1 MSGSMIWPL
10 LGRVALKDLC
20 ERLRDGRLIW
30 AGSVVIVLLLTAL
43 SVGYQHQQQARAEQT
58 AAQQADYQDW
68 LQQEARHPHDAAH
81 QGMHVFK
88 PEAALAALDPGINPY
103 IGSTIW
109 LQAHNQS
116 EVKFRPAQDASGLQ
130 RFGDLSAAWI
140 VQVLGP
146 LLIIV
151 LGFNAFS
158 GEREQ
163 STLRQTLSLGVPPQ
177 RLLWGKALALALSLA
192 AMLIPAAV
200 IAGLAVA
207 WAGSQPN
214 ASQAD
219 TFWRLAWLLIGYALY
234 LGAFVFMTLG
244 VSASARSSRAAI
256 MALLAIWMMNVVVA
270 PRVMAEVSRVV
281 APSPTRQAFNQALNA
296 ELRAVSDRVWMDNFG
311 TTERWSK
318 DVPLNKWGL
327 ALKLDDQSKYGVYD
341 KHYGRL
347 WDTWQRQQA
356 VQEAFGWAAPLLAIR
371 SFSATLA
378 GTDFAHHRAFA
389 VAAEQQRRVIQ
400 DIVSDDLIKN
410 ADTQNNLHFSYQ
422 ATPDLWA
429 TVPAFDY
436 APPGAAWALREA
448 RLSLVMLALAFGL
461 SIAFAWRASAWQ
473 RLL

>member
-1 MSGSMIWPL
+1 MIGL
-10 LGRVALKDLC
+10 MAFKDLR
-20 ERLRDGRLIW
+20 ERLRDGRLLW
-30 AGSVVIVLLLTAL
+30 AGGVIVVLLLTAL
-43 SVGYQHQQQARAEQT
+43 SVGYTHQQQARAEQS

-88 PEAALAALDPGINPY
+88 PEAVLAALDPGVNPY
-103 IGSTIW
+103 IGGTIW

-140 VQVLGP
+140 MQVLGP

-163 STLRQTLSLGVPPQ
+163 GILRQTLSLGVPPQ
-177 RLLWGKALALALSLA
+177 RLLWGKALALFFSLIV
-192 AMLIPAAV
+192 LLVPAAIV
-200 IAGLAVA
+200 AALAVA
-207 WAGSQPN
+207 WAG
-214 ASQAD
+214 ATAD
-219 TFWRLAWLLIGYALY
+219 TFVRFAWLLLGYALY
-234 LGAFVFMTLG
+234 LGAFVFITLG
-244 VSASARSSRAAI
+244 VSASAKSSRAAI
-256 MALLAIWMMNVVVA
+256 MALLAIWMVNVVVA
-270 PRVMAEVSRVV
+270 PRIMAEVSRAV
-281 APSPTRQAFNQALNA
+281 APSPTRQEFNQALGA
-296 ELRAVSDRVWMDNFG
+296 ELRAVSDKVWMDNFG
-311 TTERWSK
+311 TTERWGK

-341 KHYGRL
+341 KHYGKL
-347 WDTWQRQQA
+347 WDTWQRQQT
-356 VQEAFGWAAPLLAIR
+356 VQESLGWAMPLLAIR

-378 GTDFAHHRAFA
+378 GTDFAHHRSFA
-389 VAAEQQRRVIQ
+389 VAAEQQRRIIQ

-410 ADTQNNLHFSYQ
+410 ADTQDNLHFSYQ

-436 APPGAAWALREA
+436 TPPQAAWALREA
-448 RLSLVMLALAFGL
+448 RFSLTMLALAFVL
-461 SIAFAWRASAWQ
+461 SAAFAWRASAWQ

>member
-1 MSGSMIWPL
+1 MTRSMIW
-10 LGRVALKDLC
+10 RMALKDLR
-20 ERLRDGRLIW
+20 ERLRDGRLLW
-30 AGSVVIVLLLTAL
+30 AGGVVIVLLLTAL
-43 SVGYQHQQQARAEQT
+43 GVGYSHQQQARAEQE
-58 AAQQADYQDW
+58 AAQTADYQDW

-81 QGMHVFK
+81 QGMHVFR
-88 PEAALAALDPGINPY
+88 PEAVLALLDAGVNPY

-140 VQVLGP
+140 LQVLGP

-151 LGFNAFS
+151 LGFNAFA

-163 STLRQTLSLGVPPQ
+163 GILRQTLSLGVPPP
-177 RLLWGKALALALSLA
+177 RLLWGKTLALALSLA
-192 AMLIPAAV
+192 VLLLPAAV

-207 WAGSQPN
+207 WAGGQWES
-214 ASQAD
+214 
-219 TFWRLAWLLIGYALY
+219 FWRFALLLLGYALY
-234 LGAFVFMTLG
+234 LGTFIFLTLG

-256 MALLAIWMMNVVVA
+256 MVLLAIWMVNVVIA

-281 APSPTRQAFNQALNA
+281 APSPTRQAFNQALGA
-296 ELRAVSDRVWMDNFG
+296 ELRAVSDRVWLENFG

-347 WDTWQRQQA
+347 WDTWQRQQT
-356 VQEAFGWAAPLLAIR
+356 VQEAVGWALPLLAIR

-378 GTDFAHHRAFA
+378 GTDFAHHRDFA

-410 ADTQNNLHFSYQ
+410 ADTLDNQHFSYK
-422 ATPDLWA
+422 ASPDLWA
-429 TVPAFDY
+429 TVPAFAY
-436 APPGAAWALREA
+436 TPPGALWALQQA
-448 RLSLVMLALAFGL
+448 RFSLAMLVLGWVLSMV
-461 SIAFAWRASAWQ
+461 FAWRAASW
-473 RLL
+473 RGLL

>member
-1 MSGSMIWPL
+1 MICL
-10 LGRVALKDLC
+10 MAFKDLR
-20 ERLRDGRLIW
+20 ERLRDGRLLW
-30 AGSVVIVLLLTAL
+30 AGGVIVVLLLTAL
-43 SVGYQHQQQARAEQT
+43 GVGYTHQQQARAEQA

-88 PEAALAALDPGINPY
+88 PEAVLAALDPGINPY

-140 VQVLGP
+140 AQVLGP

-158 GEREQ
+158 SEREQ
-163 STLRQTLSLGVPPQ
+163 GILRQTLSLGVPPQ
-177 RLLWGKALALALSLA
+177 RLLWGKAIALFLSLA
-192 AMLIPAAV
+192 ILLVPAAV
-200 IAGLAVA
+200 IAAFAVA
-207 WAGSQPN
+207 WAGGQW
-214 ASQAD
+214 D
-219 TFWRLAWLLIGYALY
+219 TFLRFAWLMLGYVLY
-234 LGAFVFMTLG
+234 LGAFVFLTLG
-244 VSASARSSRAAI
+244 VSASAKSSRAAI
-256 MALLAIWMMNVVVA
+256 MALLAIWMINVVVA
-270 PRVMAEVSRVV
+270 PRVMAEVSRAV
-281 APSPTRQAFNQALNA
+281 APSPTRQAFNQALSA
-296 ELRAVSDRVWMDNFG
+296 ELRAVSDKVWMDNFG

-347 WDTWQRQQA
+347 WDTWQRQQT
-356 VQEAFGWAAPLLAIR
+356 VQEAIGWAAPFLAIR

-378 GTDFAHHRAFA
+378 GTDFAHHRDFA

-410 ADTQNNLHFSYQ
+410 ADTQDNLHFSYQ

-429 TVPAFDY
+429 TVPPFQY
-436 APPGAAWALREA
+436 APPQAAWALREA
-448 RLSLVMLALAFGL
+448 RFSLLMLALALGL